1 MNNNQFLKL
10 LNESNNTFNNLT
22 GIRKLNESELPNIK
36 LKNKKQIG
44 IFRIIEID
52 GENFTLIKEKDTKY
66 SEGYVIKGD
75 ELLTTLGFI
84 LNDDTEWWSLDAYYS
99 KHYDETLLEKNVSYC
114 LENFEKLMQ

>member
-66 SEGYVIKGD
+66 REGYVIKGN

-84 LNDDTEWWSLDAYYS
+84 INDDTEWWSLDAYYS
-99 KHYDETLLEKNVSYC
+99 KHYDETLLEKNVAYC

>member
-1 MNNNQFLKL
+1 MNNKQFLQL

-22 GIRKLNESELPNIK
+22 GIQKLNESELPNIK

-66 SEGYVIKGD
+66 IN
-75 ELLTTLGFI
+75 TI
-84 LNDDTEWWSLDAYYS
+84 PNNIS
-99 KHYDETLLEKNVSYC
+99 KNTHKTNRAAVNVPS
-114 LENFEKLMQ
+114 